1 MRIVTAV
8 PPGRIRDDTIG
19 GDERFGHRRSTPR
32 GPMASMDRMTSTN
45 GMNDIN
51 GTTSEGHEARMTNVA
66 REVAPRRVP
75 SCAGVVAW
83 GCLVAVAVVGRLWQP
98 SWNGEPLWNVTP
110 LAAVALAAGTLF
122 PNVAVAAS
130 VPLTALALTNLA
142 LPGYGDLAMAAVVYA
157 AFAWPV
163 LLGGV
168 LRRAAGR
175 GFVSRWATRAGGSL
189 ASSLV
194 FFVTTNL
201 ACWGLSDGLYP
212 RTSAGLSACFT
223 AALPFYRWMPVGDL
237 VWTGVVF
244 GAMALASRARV
255 SLTAAE
261 TA

>member
-1 MRIVTAV
+1 
-8 PPGRIRDDTIG
+8 
-19 GDERFGHRRSTPR
+19 
-32 GPMASMDRMTSTN
+32 MASMDRMTSMN
-45 GMNDIN
+45 GM
-51 GTTSEGHEARMTNVA
+51 TSEGDEARVTNVA
-66 REVAPRRVP
+66 RESAPRCVP
-75 SCAGVVAW
+75 SFSGVAAW

-110 LAAVALAAGTLF
+110 LVAVALAAGTLF

-130 VPLTALALTNLA
+130 VPLAALALSNLA

-163 LLGGV
+163 LLGGA
-168 LRRAAGR
+168 LRRASGR
-175 GFVSRWATRAGGSL
+175 GFVSRWAARAGGSL
-189 ASSLV
+189 AGSLV
-194 FFVTTNL
+194 FFVTTNF
-201 ACWGLSDGLYP
+201 ACWALSDGLYP
-212 RTSAGLSACFT
+212 RTAAGLSACFT

-244 GAMALASRARV
+244 GGIALASRARV